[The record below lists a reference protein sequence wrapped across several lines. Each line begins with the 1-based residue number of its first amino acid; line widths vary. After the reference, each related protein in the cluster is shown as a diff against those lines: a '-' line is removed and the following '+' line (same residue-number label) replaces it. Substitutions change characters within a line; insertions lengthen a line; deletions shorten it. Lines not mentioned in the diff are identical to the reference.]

1 MKKLKKIQ
9 IKKNEKKLKKNPN
22 KENEKIKKGSG

>member
-9 IKKNEKKLKKNPN
+9 IKKNEKKLKNPN